1 LQKLIGGRD
10 VLLQV
15 MRTLLSG
22 LFFVVWATFAAAE
35 DEPRFALVIGN
46 ADYSFG
52 ALKNPVNDARSM
64 AAVLL
69 DAGFET
75 TLLENVTADEFN
87 TGVEA
92 FLKDVPEGSVGL
104 FYYAG
109 HALQRDGR
117 NLLLPVD
124 ISVEETDK
132 ITKLA
137 VSASDLIEKFNAKGI
152 GFGIFI
158 LDACRNNPFAPEDS
172 ETGRGLASM
181 ESDQG
186 ETLIGF
192 ATEAGAVA
200 YDGNGPNSPYTG
212 ALITELDKPGK
223 DILDVFR
230 SVRRSVR
237 IWTDGRQ
244 RPFIAAS
251 IERTFVFNPKSDA
264 AIEKIDVGGI
274 TTDTVREVVE
284 KIWWATI
291 RDSKVPEDF
300 RQFIDHFPESANVE
314 QARSL
319 ALDLEANGQQA
330 RGLELVQFTVPEG
343 QQVADGLSGTLT
355 ACDLSA
361 ADPDDPQRI
370 ADGVP
375 WGLVNVR
382 LALRDCSA
390 AIAEEPTN
398 PRLLHQMGRLLDIQ
412 NRWAEAEGFYRLAAT
427 MDYSAS
433 MVNLGYL
440 FSAGQG
446 RDQDYA
452 EALKLYRK
460 AADLGNL
467 RARTNIGVFYERG
480 WHVEKNFDEAVIWYR
495 LAAQNGWPNAL
506 DTLGNLYR
514 KGPGEDG
521 SGLKK
526 DVTEAI
532 RLFRVAA
539 ELGNT
544 NAMNNLGQLY
554 LNGETGEPDVDQGV
568 DWLQKA
574 AERGNIYAPYTLGR
588 AYRDGKG
595 VKKDSSRAVEYFLQA
610 TDLGNVAARIALG
623 QMYEEGRGLK
633 KNPSEAAFHY
643 IVASLI
649 GDARKDDEVKAA
661 EERLSELRIDESG
674 LAEARARAE
683 EWVRNNG
690 R

>member
-1 LQKLIGGRD
+1 
-10 VLLQV
+10 
-15 MRTLLSG
+15 
-22 LFFVVWATFAAAE
+22 
-35 DEPRFALVIGN
+35 
-46 ADYSFG
+46 
-52 ALKNPVNDARSM
+52 M

-69 DAGFET
+69 ESGFET
-75 TLLENVTADEFN
+75 TVLENVSSAEFN
-87 TGVEA
+87 AGIDA
-92 FLKDVPEGSVGL
+92 FLETLPEGAVGL

-124 ISVEETDK
+124 IRVDDPGGIAELG
-132 ITKLA
+132 I
-137 VSASDLIEKFNAKGI
+137 SASEVVEKFHGKGI
-152 GFGIFI
+152 DFGIFI
-158 LDACRNNPFAPEDS
+158 LDACRNNPFAPDDS

-200 YDGNGPNSPYTG
+200 YDGTGPNSPYTG
-212 ALITELDKPGK
+212 ALITELDKQGN

-230 SVRRSVR
+230 NVRRSVR

-251 IERTFVFNPKSDA
+251 IERRFVFNPASDA
-264 AIEKIDVGGI
+264 PAETVDIGTLTI
-274 TTDTVREVVE
+274 DTVRPAIE
-284 KIWWATI
+284 KIWWAAI
-291 RDSKVPEDF
+291 RDSQVPEDF
-300 RQFIDHFPESANVE
+300 RAFVDHFPDSENVR
-314 QARSL
+314 QARNL
-319 ALDLEANGQQA
+319 AVDLEAKGVQV
-330 RGLELVQFTVPEG
+330 RGLELAQFYVPEDF
-343 QQVADGLSGTLT
+343 QVADGLSGVVT
-355 ACDLSA
+355 ACDIAA

-390 AIAEEPTN
+390 AIAEDPDN
-398 PRLLHQMGRLLDIQ
+398 PRLLHQMGRLLNIQ
-412 NRWAEAEGFYRLAAT
+412 SRFAEAEGFYRLAAS
-427 MDYSAS
+427 MEYSAA

-440 FSAGQG
+440 YSAGQG

-452 EALKLYRK
+452 EAFRLYRQ

-480 WHVEKNFDEAVIWYR
+480 WHVAKNLDEAALWYR

-521 SGLKK
+521 RGLRQ
-526 DVTEAI
+526 DIDEAV

-554 LNGETGEPDVDQGV
+554 LKGETGEPD
-568 DWLQKA
+568 A
-574 AERGNIYAPYTLGR
+574 AEGIRWLERAAELGNIYAPYTLGR
-588 AYRDGKG
+588 VYRDGDG
-595 VKKDSSRAVEYFLQA
+595 VEKDNARAVGYLQQA
-610 TDLGNVAARIALG
+610 TDLGNVPARIALG
-623 QMYEEGRGLK
+623 RMYEDGRGVEK
-633 KNPSEAAFHY
+633 DRGEAAFHY
-643 IVASLI
+643 IIAGLI

-661 EERLSELRIDESG
+661 NDRLAGLQLDGTALSE
-674 LAEARARAE
+674 AQARAE